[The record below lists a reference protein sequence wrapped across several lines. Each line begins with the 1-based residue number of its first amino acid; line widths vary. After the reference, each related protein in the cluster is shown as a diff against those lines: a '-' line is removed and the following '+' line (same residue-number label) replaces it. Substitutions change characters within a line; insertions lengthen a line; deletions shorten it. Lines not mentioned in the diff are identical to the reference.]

1 MINPIG
7 IQKHVGKK
15 WTVVLAVLSFIIPLA
30 VWSVVSYV
38 PFVYHPLVKVVDA
51 GGSMFCQ
58 PGDEIERVNFEE
70 ENKSLL
76 AAGEKAMTGV
86 RINPAYLPAPH
97 KVAKALVTAFM
108 TEPKRDGD
116 VWFYESILHSVKIV
130 FLEFIDFEPPVS
142 AAFVQTSEREHRRL
156 GGGEPDFTR
165 KIHFMSPFPG
175 VARVILR

>member
-1 MINPIG
+1 MLG
-7 IQKHVGKK
+7 RSGRWCLRKK

-30 VWSVVSYV
+30 AWSVVSYV

-58 PGDEIERVNFEE
+58 PGDEIERANFEE
-70 ENKSLL
+70 ENKTLL
-76 AAGEKAMTGV
+76 AAGEKMMTGV

-108 TEPKRDGD
+108 TEPRRDGD

-130 FLEFIDFEPPVS
+130 FLAFLLSRPSCCRVS
-142 AAFVQTSEREHRRL
+142 SACRWALFAAQSRSL
-156 GGGEPDFTR
+156 
-165 KIHFMSPFPG
+165 KS
-175 VARVILR
+175 

>member
-58 PGDEIERVNFEE
+58 PGDEIERANFEE
-70 ENKSLL
+70 ENKTLL
-76 AAGEKAMTGV
+76 AAGEKMIAESLTDIPEGRV
-86 RINPAYLPAPH
+86 RDLT
-97 KVAKALVTAFM
+97 VERLKAI
-108 TEPKRDGD
+108 ENGSRD
-116 VWFYESILHSVKIV
+116 FR
-130 FLEFIDFEPPVS
+130 F
-142 AAFVQTSEREHRRL
+142 
-156 GGGEPDFTR
+156 
-165 KIHFMSPFPG
+165 
-175 VARVILR
+175 